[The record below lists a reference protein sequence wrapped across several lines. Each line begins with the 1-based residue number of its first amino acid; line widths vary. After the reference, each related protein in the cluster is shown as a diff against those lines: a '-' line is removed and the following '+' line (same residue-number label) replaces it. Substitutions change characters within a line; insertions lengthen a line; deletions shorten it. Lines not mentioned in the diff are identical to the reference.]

1 MNNALKAGCAA
12 IYLLA
17 LASLVWPFPAGAGP
31 VLQTLAVALIVV
43 HALEML
49 FVFKHIKSYPGP
61 LLISVVLSLLFGLL
75 HWLPLA
81 KANRRATNT

>member
-1 MNNALKAGCAA
+1 MNTLMKAGCAA

-17 LASLVWPFPAGAGP
+17 LASLAWPFPGGAGA
-31 VLQTLAVALIVV
+31 VIQTLALALLAV

-61 LLISVVLSLLFGLL
+61 LATSVALSLLFGLL
-75 HWLPLA
+75 HWMPLA
-81 KANRRATNT
+81 KANRPTNHG